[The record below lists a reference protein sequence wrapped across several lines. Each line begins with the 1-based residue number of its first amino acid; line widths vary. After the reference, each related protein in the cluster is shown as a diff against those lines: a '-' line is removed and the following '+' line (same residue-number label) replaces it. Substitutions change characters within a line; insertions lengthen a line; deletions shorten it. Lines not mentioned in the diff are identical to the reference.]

1 MMTVKIYPLTKSNDG
16 LSAGTRSRHHHHWW
30 SPFSSTFYIKHKKI
44 ENYEQFTTGQETSD
58 YIFIQSIKLELD
70 NSNLS
75 KNLGIRSC
83 YIINP
88 NHRGLGLSF
97 KTFIQ

>member
-1 MMTVKIYPLTKSNDG
+1 MTDYQLEPDLGIIITGGPPSLLRFILNQTQ
-16 LSAGTRSRHHHHWW
+16 
-30 SPFSSTFYIKHKKI
+30 KI

-97 KTFIQ
+97 DKIFKQ

>member
-1 MMTVKIYPLTKSNDG
+1 MTDYQLEPDLGIIITGGP
-16 LSAGTRSRHHHHWW
+16 
-30 SPFSSTFYIKHKKI
+30 PSTFYIKHKKI

-70 NSNLS
+70 
-75 KNLGIRSC
+75 KNVGIRRC
-83 YIINP
+83 YIIKL

-97 KTFIQ
+97 DKICKQ